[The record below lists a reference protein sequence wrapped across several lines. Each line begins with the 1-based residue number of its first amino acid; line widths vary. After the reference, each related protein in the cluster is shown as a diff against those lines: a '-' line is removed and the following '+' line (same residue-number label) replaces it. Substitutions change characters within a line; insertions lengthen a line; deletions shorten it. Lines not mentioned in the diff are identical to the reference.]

1 MASRVY
7 ILAQSKMSVA
17 KKKRGMAPPKMT
29 HGGAR
34 VGAGR
39 KRSTNEQPHR
49 EREKFAKRCPV
60 QVTLKMKP
68 DIKNLR
74 RRDVYRKIE
83 DCLRQA
89 ATRADAPICDFSVQG
104 DHVHMLVDAAN
115 NNALT
120 SAVRGVSIR
129 VARAINKFWG
139 RKGRVF
145 NDRYHARLLR
155 SPTEVLVSRRYILN
169 NYRKHLPERLETER
183 TQPQAAWI
191 AVTPKHLDVARQIL
205 EAKHWIDPYSS
216 AWLRRKGTPWP
227 TGRSW
232 TLSDDAAAKAERYLA
247 RRQR

>member
-1 MASRVY
+1 MGT
-7 ILAQSKMSVA
+7 A
-17 KKKRGMAPPKMT
+17 KEKRGMVQIGLVLLPPAMK

-39 KRSTNEQPHR
+39 KRRTTEQPHCQ
-49 EREKFAKRCPV
+49 REKFAKRCPV

-83 DCLRQA
+83 DCLRKA
-89 ATRADAPICDFSVQG
+89 APREDAPICDFSVQG

-115 NNALT
+115 SRALT

-129 VARAINKFWG
+129 IARAINKHSG

-169 NYRKHLPERLETER
+169 NYRKHLPERLETEKK
-183 TQPQAAWI
+183 QPQAAWTT
-191 AVTPKHLDVARQIL
+191 VTPKHVDVARQIL
-205 EAKHWIDPYSS
+205 EAKHWIDPYFS

-232 TLSDDAAAKAERYLA
+232 TLSDDAAAKAERHLA

>member
-1 MASRVY
+1 
-7 ILAQSKMSVA
+7 MSVA
-17 KKKRGMAPPKMT
+17 KKKRGMVQLANRSNAALPPPKMT

-49 EREKFAKRCPV
+49 EREKFTKRCPV
-60 QVTLKMKP
+60 QVTLKLKP
-68 DIKNLR
+68 DIANLR

-83 DCLRQA
+83 ACLRQA
-89 ATRADAPICDFSVQG
+89 ATREDAPICDFSVQG

-115 NNALT
+115 NKALT

-216 AWLRRKGTPWP
+216 AWLRRKGVAWP

>member
-1 MASRVY
+1 
-7 ILAQSKMSVA
+7 MSVA
-17 KKKRGMAPPKMT
+17 KKKRGMVQLGLSLPPPAMK

-34 VGAGR
+34 EGAGR

-49 EREKFAKRCPV
+49 QREKFSKRCPV

-68 DIKNLR
+68 DIQNLR

-83 DCLRQA
+83 ECLRQA
-89 ATRADAPICDFSVQG
+89 ATRDDAPICDFSVQG

-115 NNALT
+115 NKALT

-155 SPTEVLVSRRYILN
+155 SPTEVLISRRYILN

-216 AWLRRKGTPWP
+216 AWLRRKGTAWP

>member
-1 MASRVY
+1 
-7 ILAQSKMSVA
+7 
-17 KKKRGMAPPKMT
+17 
-29 HGGAR
+29 
-34 VGAGR
+34 
-39 KRSTNEQPHR
+39 
-49 EREKFAKRCPV
+49 V

-83 DCLRQA
+83 ACLRQA
-89 ATRADAPICDFSVQG
+89 ATRDDAPICDFSVQG

-115 NNALT
+115 NKALT

-145 NDRYHARLLR
+145 SDRYHARLLR
-155 SPTEVLVSRRYILN
+155 SPTEVLISRRYILN
-169 NYRKHLPERLETER
+169 NYRKHLPERLKTER

-191 AVTPKHLDVARQIL
+191 AVTPKHVDVARQIL

-216 AWLRRKGTPWP
+216 AWLRRKGTAWP
-227 TGRSW
+227 TGHSW